1 MPHQESELIALSLA
15 GNTEAFA
22 KLYETYLTP
31 IYRYHYYRTFHRET
45 AEDLTS
51 QTFMRALEHLKT
63 YDEAKG
69 AFSAWLYRIARNL
82 LIDHVRAH
90 RPTVDTEEVLDTTW
104 DGKNL
109 ARSVEQNETLERV
122 KAHISHLPLEQ
133 REIILLRLWDERS
146 YQEIAE
152 ITQKSEAA
160 CKMTVSRAL
169 QTIRKQVPLAIF
181 LSLVYTSLLSHYV
194 SPSLLT
200 SIDS

>member
-1 MPHQESELIALSLA
+1 MSHQESERIALSLA
-15 GNTEAFA
+15 GHAEAFA
-22 KLYETYLTP
+22 TLYETYLTP
-31 IYRYHYYRTFHRET
+31 IYRYHYYRTFHKET
-45 AEDLTS
+45 AEDLAS
-51 QTFMRALEHLKT
+51 QTFMRALEHLRT
-63 YDEAKG
+63 YDERKG
-69 AFSAWLYRIARNL
+69 TFSAWLYRIARNL

-90 RPTVDTEEVLDTTW
+90 RPTVDAEETLETMW

-109 ARSVEQNETLERV
+109 AHSVEQNETLERV
-122 KAHISHLPLEQ
+122 KAHISHLSPEQ

-169 QTIRKQVPLAIF
+169 QTLRTQIPLAIV

-194 SPSLLT
+194 SPSFLP
-200 SIDS
+200 SIDA